1 MAIQTD
7 VMVVL
12 MKPDGTLFVRQGSLA
27 GVENRS
33 KSVNKVVAVFTK
45 RFDDVDPGYG
55 PFWDEYSGNSMYG
68 IEEGDDEV
76 VIKAHDI
83 NPTKTRKKGLDKA
96 TSTPTAWEEVDSKL
110 ADAVMGGGA
119 NWTVLDDGQG
129 SLYEAKLQ
137 DARVLVGFPGA

>member
-1 MAIQTD
+1 MAVKTD

-12 MKPDGTLFVRQGSLA
+12 MRPNGDLVVREGDLI
-27 GVENRS
+27 GCENRC
-33 KSVNKVVAVFTK
+33 KSVNKVVAIFTK
-45 RFDDVDPGYG
+45 KYDDADPSYG
-55 PFWDEYSGNSMYG
+55 PFWDEYSGNSMYCL
-68 IEEGDDEV
+68 EEGDTEV

-83 NPTKTRKKGLDKA
+83 NPAKTRKKGLDKA
-96 TSTPTAWEEVDSKL
+96 TSAPTAWEEVDSKL

-137 DARVLVGFPGA
+137 DAKVLVGYPGA